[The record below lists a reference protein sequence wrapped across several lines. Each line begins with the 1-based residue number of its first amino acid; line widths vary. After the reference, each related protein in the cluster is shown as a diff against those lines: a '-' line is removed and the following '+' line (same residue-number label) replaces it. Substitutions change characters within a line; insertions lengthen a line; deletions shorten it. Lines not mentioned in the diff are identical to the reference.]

1 MLPTH
6 IGPRREPRIPPTS
19 GGHQVSET
27 VNVRPVASARLESR
41 ATPPPRSEA
50 GIEDTLAPARA
61 GDVPVSIST
70 WLWLGLL
77 LAALFA
83 WTILIA
89 STRTFRFNVYWPR
102 ARLPIE
108 TTGMVVATLTA
119 ALGYLRYSLS
129 RSPSSL
135 FLALAFTTLAVN
147 HFVFGILITPG
158 TSGIS
163 GEEVYYWTIGR
174 LFAVGLLL
182 LGTLPAFQE
191 PRDSPHPLRSFI
203 LGSVVTLALLAIGE
217 GTLHIF
223 HEHLPLLVSP
233 PAAGTIAGGILP
245 GLTFI
250 DLLLGGLGTSLYLV
264 AALVYVNEVP
274 GRYLQP
280 PWLAPALIVAA
291 FSHLHYM
298 LFPTVFTDRISTG
311 DFLRVGFAVLLLIGL
326 LWEVR
331 ASFLAERE
339 RAEEAARAYET
350 ERQRVQ
356 ELERLERAKA
366 DFFNMIT
373 HELIHPVAALRGFAV
388 TLTKRWAQLDDETRL
403 AMIERMD
410 QESARLRDLA
420 EDAGTVAYVE
430 DEGFA
435 LQLRRERAAELAR
448 DAADAVVEMGNR
460 LVVQVD
466 PTADDAVVVSDRSRL
481 LQVFRNLLS
490 NAEKYSTPGTT
501 VQVVVNATETD
512 VSFMVVDSGPG
523 IAQDDIP
530 RLFQRFSR
538 IRAAQTT
545 SVPGSGLGLYI
556 TRRIVE
562 AHGGRIWAESSA
574 GVGSRFGFSLPR
586 AVD

>member
-1 MLPTH
+1 
-6 IGPRREPRIPPTS
+6 
-19 GGHQVSET
+19 
-27 VNVRPVASARLESR
+27 
-41 ATPPPRSEA
+41 
-50 GIEDTLAPARA
+50 
-61 GDVPVSIST
+61 
-70 WLWLGLL
+70 
-77 LAALFA
+77 
-83 WTILIA
+83 
-89 STRTFRFNVYWPR
+89 
-102 ARLPIE
+102 
-108 TTGMVVATLTA
+108 MVVATLTA

-163 GEEVYYWTIGR
+163 GEEVHYWTIGR

-191 PRDSPHPLRSFI
+191 PRDSPHPLRSFV

-217 GTLHIF
+217 GALHIY

-233 PAAGTIAGGILP
+233 PIAGGIAGGILP
-245 GLTFI
+245 GLTVI
-250 DLLLGGLGTSLYLV
+250 DLVLGGLGTSLYLV

-331 ASFLAERE
+331 AAFLAERE
-339 RAEEAARAYET
+339 RAEEAARAYQT
-350 ERQRVQ
+350 ERRRVE
-356 ELERLERAKA
+356 ELERLDRAKA
-366 DFFNMIT
+366 DFFGMIT

-388 TLTKRWAQLDDETRL
+388 TLTKRWAQLDDATRRS
-403 AMIERMD
+403 MVQRMD
-410 QESARLRDLA
+410 EESARLRDLA
-420 EDAGTVAYVE
+420 EDAGTVAQVD

-435 LQLRRERAAELAR
+435 LTLRPERAADLAR
-448 DAADAVVEMGNR
+448 DAAGALVEVGSRLAVSIDRSAEDAR
-460 LVVQVD
+460 LQ
-466 PTADDAVVVSDRSRL
+466 ADRSRL

-490 NAEKYSTPGTT
+490 NAEKYSAPMTM
-501 VQVVVNATETD
+501 VQLVVDATETD
-512 VSFMVVDSGPG
+512 VIFAVIDSGPG
-523 IAQDDIP
+523 IAEDDIP

-538 IRAAQTT
+538 VRGAHTT
-545 SVPGSGLGLYI
+545 KVPGSGLGLYI

-562 AHGGRIWAESSA
+562 AHGGRIWAESTP
-574 GVGSRFGFSLPR
+574 GIGSTFGFSLPR
-586 AVD
+586 VED

>member
-1 MLPTH
+1 V
-6 IGPRREPRIPPTS
+6 G
-19 GGHQVSET
+19 VST
-27 VNVRPVASARLESR
+27 
-41 ATPPPRSEA
+41 
-50 GIEDTLAPARA
+50 
-61 GDVPVSIST
+61 ST
-70 WLWLGLL
+70 WVWLGSLL
-77 LAALFA
+77 VALFA

-89 STRTFRFNVYWPR
+89 TTRTFRFNVYWPR

-108 TTGMVVATLTA
+108 TSGMVIATLTA

-158 TSGIS
+158 TSGIG

-182 LGTLPAFQE
+182 LGVLPAFQQR
-191 PRDSPHPLRSFI
+191 RDSPHPLRSFAI
-203 LGSVVTLALLAIGE
+203 AAVATLGLLATAE
-217 GTLHIF
+217 WFLHLY
-223 HEHLPLLVSP
+223 HSDLPLLVSP
-233 PAAGTIAGGILP
+233 PAAGQVVSGILP
-245 GLTFI
+245 GLTLI

-331 ASFLAERE
+331 SAFLAERE
-339 RAEEAARAYET
+339 RAEDADRAYQT

-366 DFFNMIT
+366 DFFGMIT

-388 TLTKRWAQLDDETRL
+388 TLTKRWPQLDDGTRL
-403 AMIERMD
+403 AMIQRMD
-410 QESARLRDLA
+410 EESARLRDLA
-420 EDAGTVAYVE
+420 EDAGTVAQVE
-430 DEGFA
+430 DLGFA
-435 LQLRRERAAELAR
+435 LTPRPERAAELAR
-448 DAADAVVEMGNR
+448 DAAGAVPELGTRLAVWIDPSAEEAVVE
-460 LVVQVD
+460 
-466 PTADDAVVVSDRSRL
+466 ADRARL

-490 NAEKYSTPGTT
+490 NAAKYSTPRSM
-501 VQVVVNATETD
+501 VQFVVDATEAEVIFT
-512 VSFMVVDSGPG
+512 VVDSGPG
-523 IAQDDIP
+523 IAEDDIP

-538 IRAAQTT
+538 IRAAHTT
-545 SVPGSGLGLYI
+545 NVPGSGLGLYI

-562 AHGGRIWAESSA
+562 AHGGRIWAESTP
-574 GVGSRFGFSLPR
+574 GVGSTFGFSLPR
-586 AVD
+586 VEG